1 MALPQDGQDANGL
14 TKVTQI
20 PAGKELMFIDPTTN
34 EGGII
39 TLEDLTKQILNGLA
53 SQAFALDAG
62 QMTLLAALNKLNSD
76 CSKTKVFTMQTEYGY
91 LYFKK
96 NVNVVGVYGLFE
108 NLPLNTEQ
116 IKITKDYEDF
126 NPNYSYAVLD
136 VKSGGSP
143 FVTVG
148 SIWLYADGQ
157 TIQLYKPAN
166 LSRAYIV
173 GNYVIQA

>member
-62 QMTLLAALNKLNSD
+62 QMTLLAALNKLNSESLIGNVTTID
-76 CSKTKVFTMQTEYGY
+76 DITFDYSSFTKTG
-91 LYFKK
+91 LYYINGPK
-96 NVNVVGVYGLFE
+96 NQSESDNKPGE
-108 NLPLNTEQ
+108 NITNCFMMVLAKTDYRCFQIIFPGNTER
-116 IKITKDYEDF
+116 IFYRNTKTDT
-126 NPNYSYAVLD
+126 
-136 VKSGGSP
+136 SGWNSWK
-143 FVTVG
+143 T
-148 SIWLYADGQ
+148 L
-157 TIQLYKPAN
+157 
-166 LSRAYIV
+166 
-173 GNYVIQA
+173 